1 MRFYILVVFR
11 KYITHKGVK
20 TVRNNFDSQKS
31 YDLEVIL
38 NYITTTVTCQTW
50 VSFWNLTILTVQV
63 HLTTVKYINYKNCQN
78 ITFGL

>member
-38 NYITTTVTCQTW
+38 NYVTTTVTCQT
-50 VSFWNLTILTVQV
+50 
-63 HLTTVKYINYKNCQN
+63 
-78 ITFGL
+78 